1 MIDQRSAQA
10 IATLLPAVQP
20 RFTAL
25 YEAANAYLKPLGLS
39 VRFLS
44 GTRSYAEQDALYAQG
59 RTKPGKIVTNAKAGY
74 SNHNFSVAA
83 DLGVFKAGKY
93 LPEHPEYDNIGP
105 LGEKCGL
112 KWGGRWK
119 TPDRPH
125 YEYPTGLTLAQ
136 MRARVAIGAPVV

>member
-10 IATLLPAVQP
+10 VHSLLPAVQP
-20 RFTAL
+20 RFLAF
-25 YEAANAYLKPLGLS
+25 YEAANAYLKPLGLEM
-39 VRFLS
+39 RWIS

-59 RTKPGKIVTNAKAGY
+59 RTSPGKIVTKAKAGY
-74 SNHNFSVAA
+74 SRHNFSVAG
-83 DLGVFKAGKY
+83 DLGVFKAGIY
-93 LPEHPEYDNIGP
+93 QPEHPQYDNLGP

-112 KWGGRWK
+112 KWGGRWP

-136 MRARVAIGAPVV
+136 MRARVASGVPLV